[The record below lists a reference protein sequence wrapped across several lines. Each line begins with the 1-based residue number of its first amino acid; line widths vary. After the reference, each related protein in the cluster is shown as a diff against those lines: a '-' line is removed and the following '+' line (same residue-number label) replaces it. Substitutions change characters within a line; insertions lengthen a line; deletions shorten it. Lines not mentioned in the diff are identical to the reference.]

1 MNDAD
6 AADAAHAP
14 PPPVQKRE
22 IFGWAMFDFANSSYT
37 TVVIT
42 VVYAQFFTEH
52 VVPAGSQARDS
63 YWSLAIVLS
72 TLLALALSPLVGAIC
87 DKSGRK
93 KIYLLCTTVACSLA
107 TAALALVGPGALG
120 AGVLLVALSNA
131 AFMLSESFCASF
143 LPELATEQTMGKI
156 SGLGWGVGY
165 FGGLAS
171 LALVIPIVDTEGPS
185 EVPRTQVAM
194 LVTAL
199 FFLLASLPTLLLVRE
214 RARPAPGFENAPL
227 GRLLRAG
234 LDELRQTAGLAR
246 QHWVLFRFLIA
257 FMVYM
262 AGIEAV
268 IKFVGIYARSE
279 LHFGMGDVT
288 LLFLILQLSAA
299 AGAVAFGLLEARLGA
314 KPTVLATLG
323 LWFVA
328 IMSIY
333 GLDTLSGALGVEQKR
348 LFFAIALLA
357 GTGIGATQSSSR
369 TVVGLLAPPGR
380 SAQIFGFWGMFS
392 RLGTVLGMS
401 FGFAADMLHS
411 RRTALLLVASFFVIG
426 AVLLWPIP
434 ISRPKRAE
442 RGT

>member
-1 MNDAD
+1 M
-6 AADAAHAP
+6 
-14 PPPVQKRE
+14 K
-22 IFGWAMFDFANSSYT
+22 
-37 TVVIT
+37 
-42 VVYAQFFTEH
+42 
-52 VVPAGSQARDS
+52 
-63 YWSLAIVLS
+63 
-72 TLLALALSPLVGAIC
+72 
-87 DKSGRK
+87 
-93 KIYLLCTTVACSLA
+93 
-107 TAALALVGPGALG
+107 
-120 AGVLLVALSNA
+120 
-131 AFMLSESFCASF
+131 AS
-143 LPELATEQTMGKI
+143 
-156 SGLGWGVGY
+156 
-165 FGGLAS
+165 
-171 LALVIPIVDTEGPS
+171 
-185 EVPRTQVAM
+185 
-194 LVTAL
+194 
-199 FFLLASLPTLLLVRE
+199 
-214 RARPAPGFENAPL
+214 
-227 GRLLRAG
+227 
-234 LDELRQTAGLAR
+234 
-246 QHWVLFRFLIA
+246 
-257 FMVYM
+257 
-262 AGIEAV
+262 IEAV

-333 GLDTLSGALGVEQKR
+333 GLDTLSGAIGVGPKR

-411 RRTALLLVASFFVIG
+411 RRTALLLVASFFVVG

-442 RGT
+442 GGT